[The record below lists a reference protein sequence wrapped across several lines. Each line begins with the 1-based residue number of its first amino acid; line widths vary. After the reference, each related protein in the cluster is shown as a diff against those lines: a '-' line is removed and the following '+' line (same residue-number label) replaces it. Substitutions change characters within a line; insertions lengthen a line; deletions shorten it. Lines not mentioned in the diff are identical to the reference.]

1 MSSHDV
7 AAEHGHAMSHG
18 SLKSYI
24 VGFVLSI
31 ILTLLAFYLVMD
43 GSFSRPVALIGI
55 LVLCV
60 AQLLVQLVFFMHMGT
75 KPGGDRDNLSTFLFT
90 VMIIGIIVGGSIW
103 VLHNMN
109 ANMMHPMPM

>member
-7 AAEHGHAMSHG
+7 AADHGHSSHG

-24 VGFVLSI
+24 IGFILSI
-31 ILTLLAFYLVMD
+31 ILTLGAFYLVMD
-43 GSFSRPVALIGI
+43 GGFSRAVALIGI
-55 LVLCV
+55 LVMCV

-75 KPGGDRDNLSTFLFT
+75 KPGGERDNLSTFLFT
-90 VMIIGIIVGGSIW
+90 VMIIAIIVGGSVW

-109 ANMMHPMPM
+109 ANMLHPMPN